1 MPKVEFRKFIDVLS
15 RLIKSGILQSYRYV
29 IQDLNKTFRQT
40 ISYEYFE
47 DRGST
52 YDHEKHLKSLEDLV
66 KRNKA

>member
-1 MPKVEFRKFIDVLS
+1 MPKAEFRKFIDILS
-15 RLIKSGILQSYRYV
+15 KLIKSGILQSYLYI

-47 DRGST
+47 DRGWT